1 MYISFHPCYVLD
13 LPIGHRFPMA
23 KYHILNES
31 LCSGPLAKAIH
42 FIVPP
47 SMDDESIVL
56 THDNEYINQ
65 LNNLSIAAKDFRPVG
80 FPLSEAVINRE
91 KIIINGTY
99 LAAMACLANK
109 HLGFNI
115 AGGTHHAFANRG
127 EGFCIFNDMAVA
139 ANKMIFDKVVEN
151 ILIIDLDVHQGNGT
165 AALFK
170 ENKQVFTFSMHGA
183 GNFPFRKE
191 NSDLDIA
198 LPDGTPDAVYLPALA
213 QGLDL
218 ILDQFNPD
226 FIFYQAGV
234 DTLVQDVLGKLSLTM
249 EGLKKRD
256 ELVFSTAK
264 KLGIPICTTMG
275 GGYASEL
282 NLIVQAHLQTFD
294 VAQLIFN

>member
-1 MYISFHPCYVLD
+1 
-13 LPIGHRFPMA
+13 
-23 KYHILNES
+23 
-31 LCSGPLAKAIH
+31 
-42 FIVPP
+42 
-47 SMDDESIVL
+47 
-56 THDNEYINQ
+56 
-65 LNNLSIAAKDFRPVG
+65 
-80 FPLSEAVINRE
+80 
-91 KIIINGTY
+91 
-99 LAAMACLANK
+99 
-109 HLGFNI
+109 
-115 AGGTHHAFANRG
+115 
-127 EGFCIFNDMAVA
+127 
-139 ANKMIFDKVVEN
+139 
-151 ILIIDLDVHQGNGT
+151 
-165 AALFK
+165 
-170 ENKQVFTFSMHGA
+170 
-183 GNFPFRKE
+183 PFRKE